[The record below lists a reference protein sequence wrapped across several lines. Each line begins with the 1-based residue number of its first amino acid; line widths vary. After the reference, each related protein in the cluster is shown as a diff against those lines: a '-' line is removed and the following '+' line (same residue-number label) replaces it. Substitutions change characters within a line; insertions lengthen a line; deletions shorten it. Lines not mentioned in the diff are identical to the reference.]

1 MKLTVKELRFWIK
14 TEGKNVTLKNIR
26 DGRVIAGYD
35 PVTGK

>member
-14 TEGKNVTLKNIR
+14 KEGKNVTLKSIR
-26 DGRVIAGYD
+26 DGRVILGSD